1 VTIEIRNPSVDEFKE
16 AALVVYTAF
25 GDLMRDEDLERERKI
40 MPRDRFL
47 AAYENGRP
55 VGAAASYPFELTIPG
70 GTVRAGGVTW
80 VGVLPSHRRR
90 GVLREFMRRQLDDH
104 RKGLEPIT
112 ILSASEAAIY
122 GRFGYGIA
130 APNHNLDADTDRF
143 RFRGDPDPVGSVRLI
158 DRDEA
163 LQLLPP
169 VYDRVRVETPGMFAR
184 TSDWW
189 TEIKFADPEHWRRG
203 AGPKFLAVLEIEG
216 VPEGFAI
223 YRVKSEWEQGIPHGQ
238 VRVIDAVATS
248 PAATRELW
256 RYLFGMDLVSKV
268 QQQMFDPGSP
278 LFLMVEDAR
287 RLHLG
292 VSDGLWLRLVDV
304 EAALRARSY
313 RTEDTIV
320 IELRDEFCPW
330 NAGRW
335 RIGGEISRTNDEADL
350 ALDVAD
356 LASAYLG
363 AFDFHRLAAAERVEE
378 LRSGALDRASAL
390 FRTSRPPYC
399 PEEF

>member
-1 VTIEIRNPSVDEFKE
+1 VSVEIRNPSDDEFKE
-16 AALVVYTAF
+16 AALAVYTSF
-25 GDLMRDEDLERERKI
+25 GDLMHDEDLERERKL
-40 MPRDRFL
+40 MPLDRFL
-47 AAYENGRP
+47 AAHDNARP

-90 GVLREFMRRQLDDH
+90 GILRDLMRRQLDDH
-104 RKGLEPIT
+104 REGAEPIA
-112 ILSASEAAIY
+112 ILSASESAIY

-130 APNHNLDADTDRF
+130 APNVQLNAQTDRF
-143 RFRGDPDPVGSVRLI
+143 RFRGDPEPVGTVRLVA
-158 DRDEA
+158 RDEA
-163 LQLLPP
+163 LQLFPP

-184 TSDWW
+184 SPDWW
-189 TEIKFADPEHWRRG
+189 AHIKVADPEHWRRG
-203 AGPKFLAVLEIEG
+203 AGPKYLAVLEIDG
-216 VPEGFAI
+216 VAEGFVI
-223 YRVKSEWEQGIPHGQ
+223 YRIKSDWEQGIPHGQ
-238 VRVIDAVATS
+238 VQVVDAIGTS
-248 PAATRELW
+248 PTAVRELW
-256 RYLFGMDLVSKV
+256 RFLFEIDLVSKV
-268 QQQMFDPGSP
+268 HQPMFDPGSP

-304 EAALRARSY
+304 EVALRARSY
-313 RTEDTIV
+313 ATEDAIV

-335 RIGGEISRTNDEADL
+335 QIGNEVARTNEEADL

-363 AFDFHRLAAAERVEE
+363 AFDFHRLAAAERVQE
-378 LRSGALDRASAL
+378 LRPGALDRATAL
-390 FRTSRPPYC
+390 FHTSRSPYC

>member
-1 VTIEIRNPSVDEFKE
+1 MEIRSPAEDEFKE
-16 AALVVYTAF
+16 AALAVYTSF
-25 GDLMRDEDLERERKI
+25 GDLMHDEDLERERKL
-40 MPRDRFL
+40 MPLDRFL
-47 AAYENGRP
+47 AAYDNGRP

-90 GVLREFMRRQLDDH
+90 GILRELMRRQLDDH
-104 RKGLEPIT
+104 RGGAEPIA
-112 ILSASEAAIY
+112 ILSASESAIY

-130 APNHNLDADTDRF
+130 APNVRLNAQADRF
-143 RFRGDPDPVGSVRLI
+143 RFRGDPDPVGTVRLV

-163 LQLLPP
+163 LQLFPP
-169 VYDRVRVETPGMFAR
+169 VYDRVRVQTPGMFAR
-184 TSDWW
+184 TPDWW
-189 TEIKFADPEHWRRG
+189 AHIKVADPEHWRRG
-203 AGPKFLAVLEIEG
+203 AGPKYLAVLEIDG
-216 VPEGFAI
+216 VAEGFVI
-223 YRVKSEWEQGIPHGQ
+223 YRIKSDWEQGIPHGQ
-238 VRVIDAVATS
+238 VQVIDAIGTS
-248 PAATRELW
+248 SIAARELW
-256 RYLFGMDLVSKV
+256 RFLFGIDLVSKV
-268 QQQMFDPGSP
+268 HQSMFDPASP

-313 RTEDTIV
+313 ASADAIV

-335 RIGGEISRTNDEADL
+335 QIGNEVARTNEGADL
-350 ALDVAD
+350 ALDMAD

-363 AFDFHRLAAAERVEE
+363 AFDFHRLAAAERVQE
-378 LRSGALDRASAL
+378 LRPGALDRATAL
-390 FRTSRPPYC
+390 FQTSRSPYC

>member
-1 VTIEIRNPSVDEFKE
+1 VSIEIRNPSVDEFKE

-25 GDLMRDEDLERERKI
+25 GDLMLDEDLERERKI

-47 AAYENGRP
+47 AAYDNGRP

-90 GVLREFMRRQLDDH
+90 GILREFMRRQLDDH

-158 DRDEA
+158 DRAEA

-169 VYDRVRVETPGMFAR
+169 VYDRVRFETPGMFVR

-313 RTEDTIV
+313 GTEDTIV